1 MPRFNR
7 REQLPLHIK
16 RAICAHHLEHPV
28 LRHVDLARW
37 CFSQY
42 GLRPDCSTIGRILK
56 TAERWDVTSDGANPV
71 RRRAGAWP
79 ELEQAMGRWIAN
91 AGPAG
96 VPLTLQTIRD
106 HVAAMARNM
115 GIPPTF
121 RCSIG
126 WVRRALR
133 RQGVRCRAAQGEA
146 ASADMAAVR
155 DAREKMPRL
164 LTQLGVAPRDTF
176 NLDETALWLSVLP
189 RRTYSSGRIPGRKVS
204 KERLTVAFLVNADG
218 SHAFR
223 PLVISKAKRPHD
235 FRPDYDPEALCYWRH
250 NAKGW
255 MTSPLFTHF
264 ITHLNAAM
272 FAEGRKIVVLL
283 DNASSHMLRAVDA
296 WSEIVCGVRTT
307 CMSHVRLVFLPPN
320 TTAFTQP
327 LDQGIIATAKARYRQ
342 HWLRAFSGLWNAD
355 GATSA
360 VARFRPNLRDVLE
373 WLSESWTS
381 VGARTIQ
388 RCWWRTGCLPL
399 SWSLELPHVHDD
411 EPIPAAYP
419 DIELDDDIDD
429 VGTLINTLDLG
440 NAAMTAAEYVAIDDA
455 EPTCAEGTAH
465 PPVTEEEM
473 RSEVE
478 LWQAPT
484 TMQAV
489 YDDADPVCRE
499 ARRTARAACEML
511 IGYARATR
519 ITPRDLCALF
529 DIRNPIIIA
538 RMERASP
545 GFNLNVA
552 PQPVPSPGATPTPE
566 TPRPRGRVL
575 PDWMTRQSR
584 RQQLLDAGV
593 GAVMDGYVDAAEW
606 MRLTDFTF
614 KSKTVAPEL
623 ELGPKNRVG
632 AYLKTLDKLSDAL
645 RFFEAHNYLGSCRL
659 ELRQGRA
666 LMDVAVA
673 RLGEEFGEVLCG
685 GRMVQGRGDGSASF
699 VESLRNASTPAPPA
713 SPHPPLQPTHSITPD
728 RGSLLKAA
736 TGKMCFESLKMRPT
750 SLPTRLSTPPASSHA
765 PFHPSHS
772 ITPDRGSL
780 LQSAAGK
787 MPGEVVTPAPPL
799 RPEAVTQLRPMAAWM
814 LSNGYE
820 SSCLSVY
827 EQCRAAALLQ
837 CVTQLSGSAAALGP
851 DEVAAL
857 SWEERDPLLK
867 LWVLLLVGPETEL
880 FRAIINLNK
889 ETEPSSNNARA
900 RCLAGVVLPSLTLL
914 HSSACVVAGLCWEPQ
929 HLFPLLHVVQAL
941 LTLQPAVEKQFP
953 GRAGQEV
960 EKQFPG
966 EAGQEVRRLFLLI
979 CSSLCAAVRRTIS
992 DFQLRVHFNP
1002 TQPLTTPSSPA
1013 RQPRNLPSSPTRSS
1027 SSSSTSLIPPPPLFD
1042 LSPTREIRDAL
1053 SALKASPDV
1062 LPLTSYLVN
1071 FVILCLDPSLY
1082 LSTLLLVY
1090 GGEEG
1095 NEEVGAARVGVAS
1108 RLLLAAL
1115 KPNLERMGGAF
1126 YCDEGMQAFFLLN
1139 NCAYMLHKV
1148 AEHDEEHVKQVLG
1161 QAWLDEVAKEL
1172 LRHRDTYIRC
1182 IRDKVAPVLWGHQAN
1197 AQAFTKQLQ
1206 AFHSLLDAVQRQ
1218 QSMWSIG
1225 NADARASV
1233 RDEVVLQV
1241 LQQYRD
1247 FLDRH
1252 RC

>member
-42 GLRPDCSTIGRILK
+42 GLRPDRSTIGRILK

-499 ARRTARAACEML
+499 ARRTARAAC
-511 IGYARATR
+511 
-519 ITPRDLCALF
+519 
-529 DIRNPIIIA
+529 
-538 RMERASP
+538 
-545 GFNLNVA
+545 
-552 PQPVPSPGATPTPE
+552 
-566 TPRPRGRVL
+566 
-575 PDWMTRQSR
+575 
-584 RQQLLDAGV
+584 
-593 GAVMDGYVDAAEW
+593 
-606 MRLTDFTF
+606 
-614 KSKTVAPEL
+614 
-623 ELGPKNRVG
+623 
-632 AYLKTLDKLSDAL
+632 
-645 RFFEAHNYLGSCRL
+645 
-659 ELRQGRA
+659 
-666 LMDVAVA
+666 
-673 RLGEEFGEVLCG
+673 
-685 GRMVQGRGDGSASF
+685 
-699 VESLRNASTPAPPA
+699 
-713 SPHPPLQPTHSITPD
+713 
-728 RGSLLKAA
+728 
-736 TGKMCFESLKMRPT
+736 
-750 SLPTRLSTPPASSHA
+750 
-765 PFHPSHS
+765 
-772 ITPDRGSL
+772 
-780 LQSAAGK
+780 
-787 MPGEVVTPAPPL
+787 
-799 RPEAVTQLRPMAAWM
+799 
-814 LSNGYE
+814 
-820 SSCLSVY
+820 
-827 EQCRAAALLQ
+827 
-837 CVTQLSGSAAALGP
+837 
-851 DEVAAL
+851 
-857 SWEERDPLLK
+857 
-867 LWVLLLVGPETEL
+867 
-880 FRAIINLNK
+880 
-889 ETEPSSNNARA
+889 
-900 RCLAGVVLPSLTLL
+900 
-914 HSSACVVAGLCWEPQ
+914 
-929 HLFPLLHVVQAL
+929 
-941 LTLQPAVEKQFP
+941 
-953 GRAGQEV
+953 
-960 EKQFPG
+960 
-966 EAGQEVRRLFLLI
+966 
-979 CSSLCAAVRRTIS
+979 
-992 DFQLRVHFNP
+992 
-1002 TQPLTTPSSPA
+1002 
-1013 RQPRNLPSSPTRSS
+1013 
-1027 SSSSTSLIPPPPLFD
+1027 
-1042 LSPTREIRDAL
+1042 
-1053 SALKASPDV
+1053 
-1062 LPLTSYLVN
+1062 
-1071 FVILCLDPSLY
+1071 
-1082 LSTLLLVY
+1082 
-1090 GGEEG
+1090 
-1095 NEEVGAARVGVAS
+1095 
-1108 RLLLAAL
+1108 
-1115 KPNLERMGGAF
+1115 
-1126 YCDEGMQAFFLLN
+1126 
-1139 NCAYMLHKV
+1139 
-1148 AEHDEEHVKQVLG
+1148 
-1161 QAWLDEVAKEL
+1161 
-1172 LRHRDTYIRC
+1172 
-1182 IRDKVAPVLWGHQAN
+1182 
-1197 AQAFTKQLQ
+1197 
-1206 AFHSLLDAVQRQ
+1206 
-1218 QSMWSIG
+1218 
-1225 NADARASV
+1225 
-1233 RDEVVLQV
+1233 
-1241 LQQYRD
+1241 
-1247 FLDRH
+1247 
-1252 RC
+1252 

>member
-16 RAICAHHLEHPV
+16 RAICAHHVEHPV

-42 GLRPDCSTIGRILK
+42 GLRPDRSTIGRILK
-56 TAERWDVTSDGANPV
+56 TAERWAVTSDGDNPV
-71 RRRAGAWP
+71 RRRGGAWP

-96 VPLTLQTIRD
+96 
-106 HVAAMARNM
+106 
-115 GIPPTF
+115 
-121 RCSIG
+121 
-126 WVRRALR
+126 
-133 RQGVRCRAAQGEA
+133 GEA

-218 SHAFR
+218 SHAFW

-250 NAKGW
+250 NAKGC

-283 DNASSHMLRAVDA
+283 DNASSHMLRSQDA
-296 WSEIVCGVRTT
+296 WSEIVCDVRTT

-355 GATSA
+355 GETSA
-360 VARFRPNLRDVLE
+360 VARFRPNLRDVLG

-429 VGTLINTLDLG
+429 VGTLINRLALG
-440 NAAMTAAEYVAIDDA
+440 DAAMTAAEYVAIEDA

-473 RSEVE
+473 RLEVE

-489 YDDADPVCRE
+489 YDDADPDPVCRE

-529 DIRNPIIIA
+529 DIHNPIIIA

-575 PDWMTRQSR
+575 PDWMTRPSR

-593 GAVMDGYVDAAEW
+593 GTVMDGYVDAAEW
-606 MRLTDFTF
+606 MRL
-614 KSKTVAPEL
+614 
-623 ELGPKNRVG
+623 
-632 AYLKTLDKLSDAL
+632 
-645 RFFEAHNYLGSCRL
+645 
-659 ELRQGRA
+659 
-666 LMDVAVA
+666 
-673 RLGEEFGEVLCG
+673 
-685 GRMVQGRGDGSASF
+685 
-699 VESLRNASTPAPPA
+699 
-713 SPHPPLQPTHSITPD
+713 
-728 RGSLLKAA
+728 
-736 TGKMCFESLKMRPT
+736 
-750 SLPTRLSTPPASSHA
+750 
-765 PFHPSHS
+765 
-772 ITPDRGSL
+772 
-780 LQSAAGK
+780 
-787 MPGEVVTPAPPL
+787 
-799 RPEAVTQLRPMAAWM
+799 
-814 LSNGYE
+814 
-820 SSCLSVY
+820 
-827 EQCRAAALLQ
+827 
-837 CVTQLSGSAAALGP
+837 
-851 DEVAAL
+851 
-857 SWEERDPLLK
+857 
-867 LWVLLLVGPETEL
+867 
-880 FRAIINLNK
+880 
-889 ETEPSSNNARA
+889 
-900 RCLAGVVLPSLTLL
+900 
-914 HSSACVVAGLCWEPQ
+914 
-929 HLFPLLHVVQAL
+929 
-941 LTLQPAVEKQFP
+941 
-953 GRAGQEV
+953 
-960 EKQFPG
+960 
-966 EAGQEVRRLFLLI
+966 
-979 CSSLCAAVRRTIS
+979 
-992 DFQLRVHFNP
+992 
-1002 TQPLTTPSSPA
+1002 
-1013 RQPRNLPSSPTRSS
+1013 
-1027 SSSSTSLIPPPPLFD
+1027 
-1042 LSPTREIRDAL
+1042 
-1053 SALKASPDV
+1053 
-1062 LPLTSYLVN
+1062 
-1071 FVILCLDPSLY
+1071 
-1082 LSTLLLVY
+1082 
-1090 GGEEG
+1090 
-1095 NEEVGAARVGVAS
+1095 
-1108 RLLLAAL
+1108 
-1115 KPNLERMGGAF
+1115 
-1126 YCDEGMQAFFLLN
+1126 
-1139 NCAYMLHKV
+1139 
-1148 AEHDEEHVKQVLG
+1148 
-1161 QAWLDEVAKEL
+1161 
-1172 LRHRDTYIRC
+1172 
-1182 IRDKVAPVLWGHQAN
+1182 
-1197 AQAFTKQLQ
+1197 
-1206 AFHSLLDAVQRQ
+1206 
-1218 QSMWSIG
+1218 
-1225 NADARASV
+1225 
-1233 RDEVVLQV
+1233 
-1241 LQQYRD
+1241 
-1247 FLDRH
+1247 
-1252 RC
+1252 

>member
-42 GLRPDCSTIGRILK
+42 GLRPDRSTIGRILK

-255 MTSPLFTHF
+255 MTSPL
-264 ITHLNAAM
+264 
-272 FAEGRKIVVLL
+272 
-283 DNASSHMLRAVDA
+283 
-296 WSEIVCGVRTT
+296 
-307 CMSHVRLVFLPPN
+307 
-320 TTAFTQP
+320 
-327 LDQGIIATAKARYRQ
+327 
-342 HWLRAFSGLWNAD
+342 
-355 GATSA
+355 
-360 VARFRPNLRDVLE
+360 
-373 WLSESWTS
+373 
-381 VGARTIQ
+381 
-388 RCWWRTGCLPL
+388 
-399 SWSLELPHVHDD
+399 PHVHDD

-606 MRLTDFTF
+606 MRL
-614 KSKTVAPEL
+614 
-623 ELGPKNRVG
+623 
-632 AYLKTLDKLSDAL
+632 
-645 RFFEAHNYLGSCRL
+645 
-659 ELRQGRA
+659 
-666 LMDVAVA
+666 
-673 RLGEEFGEVLCG
+673 
-685 GRMVQGRGDGSASF
+685 
-699 VESLRNASTPAPPA
+699 
-713 SPHPPLQPTHSITPD
+713 
-728 RGSLLKAA
+728 
-736 TGKMCFESLKMRPT
+736 
-750 SLPTRLSTPPASSHA
+750 
-765 PFHPSHS
+765 
-772 ITPDRGSL
+772 
-780 LQSAAGK
+780 
-787 MPGEVVTPAPPL
+787 
-799 RPEAVTQLRPMAAWM
+799 
-814 LSNGYE
+814 
-820 SSCLSVY
+820 
-827 EQCRAAALLQ
+827 
-837 CVTQLSGSAAALGP
+837 
-851 DEVAAL
+851 
-857 SWEERDPLLK
+857 
-867 LWVLLLVGPETEL
+867 
-880 FRAIINLNK
+880 
-889 ETEPSSNNARA
+889 
-900 RCLAGVVLPSLTLL
+900 
-914 HSSACVVAGLCWEPQ
+914 
-929 HLFPLLHVVQAL
+929 
-941 LTLQPAVEKQFP
+941 
-953 GRAGQEV
+953 
-960 EKQFPG
+960 
-966 EAGQEVRRLFLLI
+966 
-979 CSSLCAAVRRTIS
+979 
-992 DFQLRVHFNP
+992 
-1002 TQPLTTPSSPA
+1002 
-1013 RQPRNLPSSPTRSS
+1013 
-1027 SSSSTSLIPPPPLFD
+1027 
-1042 LSPTREIRDAL
+1042 
-1053 SALKASPDV
+1053 
-1062 LPLTSYLVN
+1062 
-1071 FVILCLDPSLY
+1071 
-1082 LSTLLLVY
+1082 
-1090 GGEEG
+1090 
-1095 NEEVGAARVGVAS
+1095 
-1108 RLLLAAL
+1108 
-1115 KPNLERMGGAF
+1115 
-1126 YCDEGMQAFFLLN
+1126 
-1139 NCAYMLHKV
+1139 
-1148 AEHDEEHVKQVLG
+1148 
-1161 QAWLDEVAKEL
+1161 
-1172 LRHRDTYIRC
+1172 
-1182 IRDKVAPVLWGHQAN
+1182 
-1197 AQAFTKQLQ
+1197 
-1206 AFHSLLDAVQRQ
+1206 
-1218 QSMWSIG
+1218 
-1225 NADARASV
+1225 
-1233 RDEVVLQV
+1233 
-1241 LQQYRD
+1241 
-1247 FLDRH
+1247 
-1252 RC
+1252 